1 VLPLLNFLFK
11 GKTMKVTQGSNSIE
25 FNVKGGEVKL
35 NLTNDRMIRLHK
47 QLTERVKNIQEEQ
60 LGLARDAVEKADAE
74 AASAG

>member
-1 VLPLLNFLFK
+1 VW
-11 GKTMKVTQGSNSIE
+11 SNSIE

>member
-1 VLPLLNFLFK
+1 MQVKQVVEAGNVES
-11 GKTMKVTQGSNSIE
+11 TYVWSNSIE
-25 FNVKGGEVKL
+25 FNVEGGEVKL

>member
-1 VLPLLNFLFK
+1 
-11 GKTMKVTQGSNSIE
+11 MKVTQVVEAGNVTSTYVWSNSIE
-25 FNVKGGEVKL
+25 FNVEGGEVKL

-47 QLTERVKNIQEEQ
+47 QLTERVKNIKEEQ